1 MTTPRFIEWL
11 DEKMEPYKKLVPP
24 DEVIAAELETEINE
38 ELRAKIQEQILR
50 EGRFEERVAGAKA
63 AIERPDAGEL
73 KSGIEA
79 SFEEEQKRA
88 WRDHIREVAEDLTAK
103 PEESE

>member
-38 ELRAKIQEQILR
+38 ELRAKIQEQIPR

-88 WRDHIREVAEDLTAK
+88 WRDHIKKVAEDLTAK
-103 PEESE
+103 PEENE